1 MGQYFDIVLRNAK
14 TGEEKTVEV
23 WTARNGRGAWEFATA
38 RALTEI
44 EAVWSPEGDAKY
56 WFLASIT
63 DTTAR

>member
-14 TGEEKTVEV
+14 TGEEKVIEEFTCQ
-23 WTARNGRGAWEFATA
+23 AGRGAWEYANA
-38 RALTEI
+38 RAWGEL